1 MGTNVTDAG
10 LEHLNGLT
18 QLQSLDLRV
27 TNVTDAWLKHLKE
40 LTQLQSLDLRDTKV
54 TDTGVEYLH
63 MELPDC
69 KIEH

>member
-1 MGTNVTDAG
+1 
-10 LEHLNGLT
+10 
-18 QLQSLDLRV
+18 
-27 TNVTDAWLKHLKE
+27 
-40 LTQLQSLDLRDTKV
+40 LDLRDTKV